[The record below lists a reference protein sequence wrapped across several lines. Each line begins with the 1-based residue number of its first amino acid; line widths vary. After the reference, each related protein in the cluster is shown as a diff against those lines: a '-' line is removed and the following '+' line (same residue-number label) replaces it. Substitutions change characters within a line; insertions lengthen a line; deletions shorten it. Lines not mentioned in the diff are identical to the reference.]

1 MKLILILLEIY
12 AGGLAFL
19 LLLSFCVNLLENEGK
34 FGVEIKLMIWFSI
47 LWPVLVL
54 VPLFWIYEYLREK
67 RELIQPVL
75 EEKSRQNEE
84 MINPEQPHREPL
96 WTDILKS

>member
-19 LLLSFCVNLLENEGK
+19 LLLTFCVNLLENEGK

-54 VPLFWIYEYLREK
+54 VPLFWIHEYLREK
-67 RELIQPVL
+67 RELMKPVL
-75 EEKSRQNEE
+75 EEKSRQNEG
-84 MINPEQPHREPL
+84 MINPEQPRLEPL